1 MRKRLNK
8 TNFVDFVITQSAPS
22 PKQRL
27 LGDYRICSVTRRGDQ
42 RFINLRVPAE
52 VQRKIL
58 SAYASGKQVR
68 IFA

>member
-1 MRKRLNK
+1 MQQRLNK
-8 TNFVDFVITQSAPS
+8 SHFVDFVITQSKPS
-22 PKQRL
+22 VKQRL

-42 RFINLRVPAE
+42 RYINLRVPAE

-58 SAYASGKQVR
+58 NAYASGKQVR

>member
-1 MRKRLNK
+1 MPSQTNK
-8 TNFVDFVITQSAPS
+8 TQFVDFVITQGKPS
-22 PKQRL
+22 VKQRL
-27 LGDYRICSVTRRGDQ
+27 LGDYRICSVTRRGNE

>member
-1 MRKRLNK
+1 MPKRSNK
-8 TNFVDFVITQSAPS
+8 HQFVDFVISEGKPS
-22 PKQRL
+22 VKQRL